1 MNDKIVWP
9 KSGMTIKVN
18 NIVYTIGNLIDSG
31 GFALVLE
38 CKDSFYNDLVLKV
51 FKPAN
56 RPFKEVKK
64 QWEKET
70 ELFYRLRHPNI
81 VTIYNSFTYGK
92 LFYIVLE
99 KAEGNLISLLNILK
113 KFNSMQ
119 IYEVCRQL
127 LFGLHFI
134 HFNKIIHRDLTIYNV
149 LYTVGKINKQDK
161 VIYKI
166 SDFGISKDLF
176 DQWESSQIA
185 TTYIAHPDFI
195 CPELLNSGYTSQQ
208 SDLYHFGLILLYL
221 YTGKCPLNLTRKRKE
236 IIKDILNGIPR
247 QTAEKLGT
255 PLGKYISVF
264 LRRHNDYRFK
274 NAVHAWNN
282 LIKSPD
288 CFIGDKSILK

>member
-1 MNDKIVWP
+1 MP
-9 KSGMTIKVN
+9 IKVN
-18 NIVYTIGNLIDSG
+18 NIEYTIGNLIDSG
-31 GFALVLE
+31 GFALVYE
-38 CKDSFYNDLVLKV
+38 CKDSFYNDLALKV

-56 RPFKEVKK
+56 RPFEVVKK
-64 QWEKET
+64 QWKKET

-99 KAEGNLISLLNILK
+99 RAEGNLISLLNILK
-113 KFNSMQ
+113 KYNPTQ

-134 HFNKIIHRDLTIYNV
+134 HINKVIHRDLTIYNV
-149 LYTVGKINKQDK
+149 LYKVGKINKQDK

-195 CPELLNSGYTSQQ
+195 CPELLNSGYTSQT
-208 SDLYHFGLILLYL
+208 SDLYHLGLILLYL
-221 YTGKCPLNLTRKRKE
+221 YTGKCPLNLARER
-236 IIKDILNGIPR
+236 KDIIADILKGIPR
-247 QTAEKLGT
+247 EAAEKLGT
-255 PLGKYISVF
+255 PLGKYISFF
-264 LRRHNDYRFK
+264 LRRHSNYRFK
-274 NAVHAWNN
+274 DAINAWNYLN
-282 LIKSPD
+282 KNPD
-288 CFIGDKSILK
+288 CFIGDKSVLK